1 MVLKSLSP
9 REQQDN
15 NNNNNNNNNKRHFP
29 RGHDLRANFA
39 CGPLTINNYRR
50 LTQSCT
56 YKWLDVLL
64 SSKELSDKPT
74 DVAAA
79 LSTVKFIT
87 CNQRELS
94 FRYVIVLLLLSLTL
108 LQDYLKMMMMI
119 EIHILLFLFSIQSS
133 SR

>member
-9 REQQDN
+9 REQQHNSN
-15 NNNNNNNNNKRHFP
+15 NSNNTKRHFP

-39 CGPLTINNYRR
+39 CG
-50 LTQSCT
+50 
-56 YKWLDVLL
+56 
-64 SSKELSDKPT
+64 DKPT

-108 LQDYLKMMMMI
+108 LQDYLKMMMI

>member
-9 REQQDN
+9 REQQLNSN
-15 NNNNNNNNNKRHFP
+15 NSNNNKCHFP

-39 CGPLTINNYRR
+39 CGPLTINNYCR
-50 LTQSCT
+50 LTQSCI
-56 YKWLDVLL
+56 YKRLDVLL

-108 LQDYLKMMMMI
+108 LQDYLKMRMI

>member
-9 REQQDN
+9 REQQHNSN
-15 NNNNNNNNNKRHFP
+15 NSNNNKRHFP

-39 CGPLTINNYRR
+39 CGPLTINNYCR

-56 YKWLDVLL
+56 YKRLDVLL

-74 DVAAA
+74 NVAAA

-108 LQDYLKMMMMI
+108 LQDYLKMMMI

>member
-9 REQQDN
+9 REQQ
-15 NNNNNNNNNKRHFP
+15 NNNNNKRHFP
-29 RGHDLRANFA
+29 RSQDLRANFT
-39 CGPLTINNYRR
+39 CSSITINNYCR

-56 YKWLDVLL
+56 YKGLNVLL
-64 SSKELSDKPT
+64 SSKELSDKPA

-119 EIHILLFLFSIQSS
+119 EIHILLFLFSIQNS
-133 SR
+133 